1 MLHATKSDIDV
12 RLCSIHLP
20 PIKHVAWKKSY
31 KKLFFSNKKSIIMTR
46 EVLFKALL
54 GVIILESLEE
64 KETNNKKGKTRLLI

>member
-1 MLHATKSDIDV
+1 
-12 RLCSIHLP
+12 
-20 PIKHVAWKKSY
+20 
-31 KKLFFSNKKSIIMTR
+31 MTR